1 MSTTLD
7 NNHKKIF
14 EVLSQD
20 GLDYLIGIDFGHG
33 ETTATYYDIH
43 CNQGTPG
50 ATQYHELRFT
60 NSGNEHKIISAYFTD
75 AATDTAH
82 LVLNSAAD
90 FSRENVEAYFKDKVS
105 IMRENDKCDVMQTF
119 AKLVF
124 DAIKDN
130 NSFIHY
136 DAESGARNF
145 ALFIACPSTWNDTEA
160 FEYLK
165 LIQDAGVPADWVI
178 TESDAA
184 YHKWTDTHISDNQNM
199 LLIDIGSSTVDI
211 VAKISGGKFSLP
223 GKKSGAQKVEEL
235 LLPHMG
241 INSEV
246 EDVINAYYE
255 GKRFRPDIKTC
266 CKLYT
271 RKAKEDFYSYNQNS
285 LDVEV
290 RGTHFNVSACG
301 TKRLIDTLMD
311 RATVNAIIAPYKAE
325 IHQLFLDTMNQ
336 LGWTPNDPN
345 NKVLLT
351 GGASKM
357 DFVKEY
363 AKEIFGESSVVGSDT
378 EPDFVVS
385 QGTCIY
391 AKKCMELAELVSTM
405 EETPIEGIY
414 KVKKKWEHPQEYS
427 FFRSRYPFKYGLL
440 QIEQSITLDILSIC
454 KILLPCDYSRIIVVD
469 NSNCIILTSGVISQY
484 YKDVKNIY
492 NIDEYQG
499 VYNIFEQKF
508 ILPCEY
514 HTIYEP
520 DKNGLSRALKSFS
533 VNPSENLRCGYINF
547 MTGDVVI
554 PFMYNTKYSEW
565 KGSCE
570 CDDAGLYCVQRSDDN
585 KWGIVDK
592 ANNIIVQFKYEDEF
606 HFYTSSGYKARVK
619 RNGLYGFVDL
629 KGNEFISC
637 KYVSA
642 HAEYE
647 KIGNY
652 FRAVVGFYEI
662 GLFGK
667 QTYYEFVI
675 DDNDKAITDKY
686 HLIKI
691 KSYSDPTI
699 IICSKNGRSI
709 PLSIITGQ
717 PLNFQY
723 YD

>member
-1 MSTTLD
+1 MF
-7 NNHKKIF
+7 KIQRDKVF

-60 NSGNEHKIISAYFTD
+60 NSGNEHKIISAYYTD

-82 LVLNSAAD
+82 LVLNPATD

-105 IMRENDKCDVMQTF
+105 IMRENDKCDAMQTF

-255 GKRFRPDIKTC
+255 GKRFRPDIKTS

-290 RGTHFNVSACG
+290 RGKQFNKFIACG

-414 KVKKKWEHPQEYS
+414 KVKKKWEHPQWYRWETKVGIIRVNPIDS
-427 FFRSRYPFKYGLL
+427 
-440 QIEQSITLDILSIC
+440 LDILQAYIEV
-454 KILLPCDYSRIIVVD
+454 LPCDYVSIEFVENEYNV
-469 NSNCIILTSGVISQY
+469 ILKKAVPSQY
-484 YKDVKNIY
+484 SINTGEYDLIEKTGLY
-492 NIDEYQG
+492 NILSERL
-499 VYNIFEQKF
+499 I
-508 ILPCEY
+508 IPCSY
-514 HTIYEP
+514 RSIWRP
-520 DKNGLSRALKSFS
+520 DMNGYS
-533 VNPSENLRCGYINF
+533 VIVKLDQHESSGYINF
-547 MTGDVVI
+547 KTGELVI
-554 PFMYNTKYSEW
+554 PFQYEMPFDEKCNELGIYVLKQIST
-565 KGSCE
+565 G
-570 CDDAGLYCVQRSDDN
+570 
-585 KWGIVDK
+585 KWGAIDKDNHVIVPF
-592 ANNIIVQFKYEDEF
+592 QYEEYF
-606 HFYTSSGYKARVK
+606 QLYSGDNFMNRVK
-619 RNGLYGFVDL
+619 KNGLYGYINRH
-629 KGNEFISC
+629 GHEFIQC
-637 KYVSA
+637 KYIDALDGFV
-642 HAEYE
+642 
-647 KIGNY
+647 KIGSHLRTY
-652 FRAVVGFYEI
+652 VAKEEYIFP
-662 GLFGK
+662 FGTK
-667 QTYYEFVI
+667 KVYYVI
-675 DDNDKAITDKY
+675 DENENKISDKFDALGVLIANPQICHGIKGGNKY
-686 HLIKI
+686 QFDIV
-691 KSYSDPTI
+691 
-699 IICSKNGRSI
+699 
-709 PLSIITGQ
+709 TGK
-717 PLNFQY
+717 Y
-723 YD
+723 YY